1 MSQPNDPR
9 LNALASAPV
18 NKLIWKFAIPGII
31 SSVVNSFHN
40 IVDQVFI
47 GWAVGD
53 LGIAATNIAF
63 PLATVI
69 TAVSALFG
77 MGGAAKFN
85 LAMGEKD
92 TETAKRTMGN
102 SLMLVSAA
110 GLLLAIIGLIL
121 LEPMLYLFGATDA
134 ILPYAKPYAA
144 VIVLGLPFGM
154 FATTASYF
162 IRADGNPNFSSVM
175 LLSGAVFNMI
185 FDPIFLI
192 LLNKSI
198 AAVALATVLGQ
209 VLSFSLALY
218 YFIKKFNA
226 FKIEKWMFSPA
237 GSAIKNIC
245 ALGSAIFCN
254 HILMMIAN
262 IIQMNS
268 LKFYGASS
276 IYGSEVTIAAAGAS
290 GKVVIVLMSCVIGIA
305 LGCQPILG
313 FNYGSKNYPRVKQ
326 TYFLAVRYAT
336 TIAVAA
342 FLLIQSF
349 PKQIIGI
356 FGSED
361 PLFYEFT
368 VRYIRIYLFMT
379 FINALLPVTSTFFT
393 SIGRAKLSLWMSLLR
408 QGLFLIPLTLILPL
422 VLGLDGVLWAGF
434 VSDALAAMVV
444 IIFARRELK
453 KMPSEV

>member
-1 MSQPNDPR
+1 MSKPEGPR
-9 LNALASAPV
+9 INALATAPL

-254 HILMMIAN
+254 HVLMMIAN

-342 FLLIQSF
+342 FLLIQIF

>member
-40 IVDQVFI
+40 IVDQVFV

-53 LGIAATNIAF
+53 FGIAATNIAF
-63 PLATVI
+63 PLATII

-92 TETAKRTMGN
+92 TETAKKTMGN
-102 SLMLVSAA
+102 SLMLVTAA
-110 GLLLAIIGLIL
+110 GLLMAILGLIF

-144 VIVLGLPFGM
+144 VIVSGLPFGM

-162 IRADGNPNFSSVM
+162 IRSDGNPNFASIT

-185 FDPIFLI
+185 FDPILLI

-218 YFIKKFNA
+218 YFIRKFNA
-226 FKIEKWMFSPA
+226 FKIEKRIFAPA

-254 HILMMIAN
+254 HILMTTAN

-313 FNYGSKNYPRVKQ
+313 FNYGSKNYARVKQ
-326 TYFLAVRYAT
+326 TYFLAIRYAT
-336 TIAVAA
+336 TIAVIA
-342 FLLIQSF
+342 FLLIQLF
-349 PKQIIGI
+349 PRTIMSI

-368 VRYIRIYLFMT
+368 IRYIRIYLFMT

-393 SIGRAKLSLWMSLLR
+393 SIGKAKLSLWMSLLR

-422 VLGLDGVLWAGF
+422 VLELDGVLWAGF

-453 KMPSEV
+453 KMPSGV